1 MSVKQYRLEGLDEK
15 HKITII
21 RQKDADLTV
30 LQAPLP
36 DQFGFSVGSEFTA
49 PFDAQALAGVLQKLK
64 IPTAGLSRRVGVVT
78 TKFYSNPEPTEISF
92 EMHFHA
98 EYSAR
103 HEVMEP
109 TFALM
114 GMSLGKNMTSED
126 LIAVIDKFRDSIAD
140 LTGIESISSGSNSEG
155 ANDSS
160 SGGGD
165 IGEWSRSTDG
175 ALALIGLIE
184 SPETVIIKFGN
195 VYALDNVWISS
206 VTPSFSNT
214 VDAEGFPLSCTCS
227 VNAVLQRD
235 PVIDD
240 LRRFFGVAPE
250 QSQGGQR

>member
-1 MSVKQYRLEGLDEK
+1 MTTKQYRLATLDEK

-30 LQAPLP
+30 LEAPLP

-49 PFDAQALAGVLQKLK
+49 PFDAQSLAGVLQKLK
-64 IPTAGLSRRVGVVT
+64 IPVGGLSRRVGVVT

-92 EMHFHA
+92 EMQFHA

-109 TFALM
+109 VFALM
-114 GMSLGKNMTSED
+114 GMSLGRNMTAED
-126 LIAVIDKFRDSIAD
+126 LVAVIDKFRDSLSD
-140 LTGIESISSGSNSEG
+140 LTGIESISSGSNDEG
-155 ANDSS
+155 ANSA
-160 SGGGD
+160 GD
-165 IGEWSRSTDG
+165 DVGDWAKNADG

-214 VDAEGFPLSCTCS
+214 VDAEGFPISCTCS

-240 LRRFFGVAPE
+240 LRRFFGVRPPSSN
-250 QSQGGQR
+250 QQGGTQ